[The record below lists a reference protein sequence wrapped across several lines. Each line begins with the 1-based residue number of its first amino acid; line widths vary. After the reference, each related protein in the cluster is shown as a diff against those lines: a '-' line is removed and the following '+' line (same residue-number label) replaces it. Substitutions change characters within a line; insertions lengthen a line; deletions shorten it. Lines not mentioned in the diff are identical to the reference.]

1 MRIVI
6 GQTCD
11 TVVAFLLHTL
21 HCCNNRGL
29 IDRYAGPA
37 FSKLFDDN
45 SHLFLSFDPNIR
57 SFVIPDAVRCARIC
71 APQKRGHQFTS
82 LAKTVTVLRVRT
94 GQVSEAVADGVAAEV
109 RSYQGVLSTSS
120 SQLLSKLL

>member
-6 GQTCD
+6 GQTFD

-71 APQKRGHQFTS
+71 APQKRGHQFT
-82 LAKTVTVLRVRT
+82 
-94 GQVSEAVADGVAAEV
+94 VSIKNRDGSRRAHWAGIG
-109 RSYQGVLSTSS
+109 SCC
-120 SQLLSKLL
+120 